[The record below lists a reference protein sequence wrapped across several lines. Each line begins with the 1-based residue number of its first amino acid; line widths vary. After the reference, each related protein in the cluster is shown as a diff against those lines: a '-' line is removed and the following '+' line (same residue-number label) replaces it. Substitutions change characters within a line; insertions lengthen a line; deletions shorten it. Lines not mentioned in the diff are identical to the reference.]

1 MIRVIIDR
9 FEGDFAVVELIDKT
23 TAVIPNKVLPSDSKE
38 GDVIK
43 IEIDRE
49 ETKERKAAI
58 DKLMEEVWEK

>member
-9 FEGDFAVVELIDKT
+9 FEGDFAVVELNDKT
-23 TAVIPNKVLPSDSKE
+23 TAAIPNKVLPSESKE

-43 IEIDRE
+43 IEIDRK

-58 DKLMEEVWEK
+58 DKLIDEVWEK

>member
-23 TAVIPNKVLPSDSKE
+23 TAAIPNTVLPGESKE